1 MGLTLLGVLQAAIL
15 FLVYRA
21 LLGARGVTS
30 RTAPTHYGSSLIC
43 SYISTDGVQGL
54 VFRDKKKR
62 RVMMVSLQ
70 SQAQREEHSR
80 EWHRT
85 RKRAGKGA
93 GCPPQDL
100 RRVLPG
106 GLDFLESAACDLCL
120 GGIQLKAVP
129 LAPSLSLPQDL
140 VLESGIASCG
150 CQRSPVQDSDA
161 PHA

>member
-1 MGLTLLGVLQAAIL
+1 MSSRLPSCFSSIEL
-15 FLVYRA
+15 FLVPVESPPV
-21 LLGARGVTS
+21 LS
-30 RTAPTHYGSSLIC
+30 SCPAPTHYGSSLIC

-62 RVMMVSLQ
+62 QVMMVSLQ
-70 SQAQREEHSR
+70 SQGRAFPRVAQNSKESR
-80 EWHRT
+80 
-85 RKRAGKGA
+85 KGSRL
-93 GCPPQDL
+93 PPQDL
-100 RRVLPG
+100 RRVPPG